1 MGIISSRP
9 TPRRIRA
16 KRRQRNCESCRK
28 ALFRR
33 RLHDLETP
41 LTKLDHEQARETGRY
56 LSRYEF
62 DVIFSSPYHRALQ
75 TAEDLTS
82 ALPNSPPL
90 VLEERIREIEFGIL
104 TDSRARASS
113 QDFRRSMSAANGK
126 ANTGIAH
133 QEVRAA
139 RMSRREYRVSLE
151 P

>member
-41 LTKLDHEQARETGRY
+41 LTKLGHEQARETGRY
-56 LSRYEF
+56 ISRYEF

-104 TDSRARASS
+104 DGLTGEGIKVRFP
-113 QDFRRSMSAANGK
+113 QEYERRKREGK
-126 ANTGIAH
+126 YWYRH

-139 RMSRREYRVSLE
+139 RMSRCEYRVSLE

>member
-1 MGIISSRP
+1 MAFISSRSP
-9 TPRRIRA
+9 ARRIRA
-16 KRRQRNCESCRK
+16 KRRQRHCESCGKHSFDLGLR
-28 ALFRR
+28 
-33 RLHDLETP
+33 DLETP
-41 LTKLDHEQARETGRY
+41 LTKRGHEQAGETGRY
-56 LSRYEF
+56 LSSRYKF

-126 ANTGIAH
+126 ANTGIAT
-133 QEVRAA
+133 
-139 RMSRREYRVSLE
+139 RR
-151 P
+151 

>member
-104 TDSRARASS
+104 DGLTGEGIKARFP
-113 QDFRRSMSAANGK
+113 QEYERRKREGKYWYRPPGGGSANDA
-126 ANTGIAH
+126 
-133 QEVRAA
+133 E
-139 RMSRREYRVSLE
+139 
-151 P
+151 